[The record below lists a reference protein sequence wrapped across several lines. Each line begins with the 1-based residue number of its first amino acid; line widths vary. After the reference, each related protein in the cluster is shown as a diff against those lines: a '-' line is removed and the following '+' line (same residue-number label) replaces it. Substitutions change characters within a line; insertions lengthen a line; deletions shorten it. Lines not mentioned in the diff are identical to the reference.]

1 MIEHPLLLL
10 SAQITAILSMLL
22 LGLGFFRAA
31 PASGA
36 TRLFLLLSLCVTC
49 YVLGRMSMSGVDPA
63 YRLQPG
69 AWGVLLNLGSNATPG
84 VFMLY
89 CHRVFQDD
97 RKAPRPL
104 SLLLIAQLILDH
116 LNYRSYRPSPFLS
129 VEADSTLMQWLIG
142 PVPDVVQ
149 LFFAALALYWTARG
163 WRADLVEGRR
173 LLRWVIVGVQAT
185 LVLVVVFLENFLLDD
200 SSRPLVQASISYV
213 LALLSL
219 LMLVSVQKLDYVA
232 LGQVI
237 RKVAPFVPP
246 DPADEALQSGLNRF
260 RRMFEE
266 EKIYREHGLTI
277 AHLAQKLE
285 LPEYRLRALINRHLG
300 YRNFNALLHEYRIA
314 DASRMLSDP
323 AQRHLPVLT
332 IALTVGYQSITPFNS
347 AFRLSKGVTPTEFR
361 KKALQSA
368 E

>member
-1 MIEHPLLLL
+1 MAHPMLLF
-10 SAQITAILSMLL
+10 SIQITAILSVLL
-22 LGLGFFRAA
+22 LGSGFFRAA
-31 PASGA
+31 PTSGA
-36 TRLFLLLSLCVTC
+36 ARLFLLLSLCVAC
-49 YVLGRMSMSGVDPA
+49 YLLAEMSMPQVDQA
-63 YRLQPG
+63 YRLRPG
-69 AWGVLLNLGSNATPG
+69 AWGAFLNLGSNATPG

-104 SLLLIAQLILDH
+104 SLLLIVQLVLDH

-142 PVPDVVQ
+142 PVPDMAQ

-163 WRADLVEGRR
+163 WRSDLVENRR
-173 LLRWVIVGVQAT
+173 VLRWVIIGVQAT
-185 LVLVVVFLENFLLDD
+185 LVLVVVLMENFLLDAT
-200 SSRPLVQASISYV
+200 SRPGVQASISYI

-219 LMLVSVQKLDYVA
+219 AMLVSLQKFDYLA

-237 RKVAPFVPP
+237 RKVTPFVPAA
-246 DPADEALQSGLNRF
+246 PADEVLQSGLARF
-260 RRMFEE
+260 RKLFEE

-277 AHLAQKLE
+277 ANLAQKLE

-300 YRNFNALLHEYRIA
+300 YRNFNALLHEYRIG

-323 AQRHLPVLT
+323 QQRHLPVLT

-347 AFRLSKGVTPTEFR
+347 AFRQSKGVTPTEFR
-361 KKALQSA
+361 RRALQSA
-368 E
+368 D